1 MSRRAGHSG
10 RPVVLKSE
18 ALCVMWEIRE
28 VRSGSTREV
37 DVEEVVEEDDEVDK
51 MDDEIYE

>member
-1 MSRRAGHSG
+1 
-10 RPVVLKSE
+10 
-18 ALCVMWEIRE
+18 MWEIRE